1 MSQKIEYIAIKDL
14 VLWTEN
20 PRDPIDA
27 SSTDQNVIDRAISD
41 PSNKW
46 ELSKLAKQMG
56 AYYDYSELPIVVYKD
71 SKPIVYDGNRRIV
84 LAKVKLG
91 YCSVAGLDVA
101 LPAVEEVIPCNVC
114 SEEIALN
121 SIYRKHYLVG
131 NSWRQLERDVFA
143 NKYLNEPK
151 SKFQLFDEC
160 TGGFVSGNPE
170 INQRFVSEEI
180 LTDTILSDMGFVF
193 EGESLFTRHSDDEV
207 RVLLTDLL
215 NKIRNKEITTRKNR
229 GKPISVLDQRS
240 KDIILGNK
248 DKKTHPYMIG
258 RGNLWA
264 PGREKEVKPQS
275 ARRTPV
281 SKKTWFPLFGE
292 KLVLKA
298 GSVNN
303 LYRDL
308 SALYTIVETD
318 NSFSKDIYALFRMG
332 LRLLCETASKE
343 EGFSDINDFLKKYYS
358 KAKKSLS
365 QEMKTYLS
373 ANNVKE
379 ETMPQLLHTGAHNYL
394 SSVSKD
400 QAIAISIMLGA
411 ILKQSHGK

>member
-1 MSQKIEYIAIKDL
+1 MSQRIEYIAIKDL

-264 PGREKEVKPQS
+264 PGRE
-275 ARRTPV
+275 
-281 SKKTWFPLFGE
+281 
-292 KLVLKA
+292 
-298 GSVNN
+298 
-303 LYRDL
+303 
-308 SALYTIVETD
+308 
-318 NSFSKDIYALFRMG
+318 
-332 LRLLCETASKE
+332 
-343 EGFSDINDFLKKYYS
+343 
-358 KAKKSLS
+358 
-365 QEMKTYLS
+365 
-373 ANNVKE
+373 
-379 ETMPQLLHTGAHNYL
+379 
-394 SSVSKD
+394 
-400 QAIAISIMLGA
+400 
-411 ILKQSHGK
+411 